1 MKKYIALACML
12 SFAVSA
18 QNHDRA
24 CDVFG
29 KINMLLQERHYKPKP
44 VNDSLSAYVFNSV
57 MEQLDD
63 NHTLFLKDEYERLA
77 THKYKLDDYII
88 QGNCAF
94 FTDFISAYKKALER
108 NKAYTQELVSG
119 NIELNTQ
126 DTIFYSRKTFPYH
139 TDPQKI
145 KRFIRKKMV
154 YDILEDIAMQSQD
167 RDSLQTHFNKL
178 SAESKAKVSEAF
190 LCRVNTL
197 LNPTEGFDNSIYNKF
212 FSTFSSYFDPHSTYF
227 NYNEKS
233 SFMSTISSENYS
245 LGLYVSQDEKDNII
259 VEEVV
264 PGGPAYNSKK
274 VDKGDQLL
282 KLATGGKEYTVSC
295 SSLETISSIVLSDT
309 YRDVIMTFR
318 KKDGKVYSVT
328 LKKMKMNAEDHK
340 VYSYI
345 LGGGQNIGYIK
356 IPSFYTAVDNAF
368 GRGCADDVARELK
381 LLKKAG
387 IKGLIIDLQFNGG
400 GSMEEVIRMAGMF
413 IDYGPV
419 AVISDKQQDYVVI
432 NDEDRGT
439 LYRGPMVVL
448 VNGQSASASEFF
460 AGVMQDYN
468 RAVIAGSTT
477 LGKASMQTI
486 LQLKG
491 SKEDFVKLTIDKFY
505 RVTGHSS
512 QYTGII
518 PDVEMPSFFEKLMP
532 RESTMPM
539 ALKNDSI
546 ALDVTFKKLPKEPI
560 SHASGLSKTRVS
572 GNSDFSLVNSIN
584 DKVDKLYNT
593 DKPALPLTFDT
604 VFDDVHSMDSIWKD
618 INKASEKDQQIAVH
632 ATYAKTSGSKN
643 DFTANSNADK
653 IKAIQTNPYIREAIN
668 IAADLYNMGSN

>member
-1 MKKYIALACML
+1 MKKYIALACL
-12 SFAVSA
+12 LTITVAA

-29 KINMLLQERHYKPKP
+29 KINTLLQEKHYKPKP
-44 VNDSLSAYVFNSV
+44 VNDSLSAFVFNSV

-63 NHTLFLKDEYERLA
+63 NHTLFLKNEYDALA
-77 THKYKLDDYII
+77 VHKYKIDDYIT
-88 QGNCAF
+88 QGNCGF

-108 NKAYTQELVSG
+108 NKAFTEELISG
-119 NIELNTQ
+119 KLELNTQ

-154 YDILEDIAMQSQD
+154 YDVLEEIAMQSRD
-167 RDSLQTHFNKL
+167 RDSLKTHFDKL
-178 SAESKAKVSEAF
+178 AAESKQKVSEAF
-190 LCRVNTL
+190 LCRVNSL
-197 LNPTEGFDNSIYNKF
+197 LNPNEGFDNSIYNKF

-233 SFMSTISSENYS
+233 SFMSSISSENYS
-245 LGLYVSQDEKDNII
+245 LGLYVSQDEKDNIL
-259 VEEVV
+259 VEDIV
-264 PGGPAYNSKK
+264 PGGPAYNSGK

-295 SSLETISSIVLSDT
+295 SSLEAITSIVLSDT
-309 YRDVIMTFR
+309 YKDVAMTFR
-318 KKDGKVYSVT
+318 KKDGNVYTVA
-328 LKKMKMNAEDHK
+328 LRKMKMNAEDHK

-345 LGGGQNIGYIK
+345 LGGEQNIGYIK

-368 GRGCADDVARELK
+368 GRGSADDVARELK
-381 LLKKAG
+381 LLKKSK

-432 NDEDRGT
+432 NDDDRGT

-505 RVTGHSS
+505 RVTGRSS
-512 QYTGII
+512 QYTGIV

-532 RESTMPM
+532 RESSMPM
-539 ALKNDSI
+539 ALANDSI
-546 ALDVTFKKLPKEPI
+546 SLDVTFKRLPKEPI
-560 SHASGLSKTRVS
+560 SQAAGLSKNRIAANT
-572 GNSDFSLVNSIN
+572 DFLMINSIN
-584 DKVDKLYNT
+584 NKVDKLYNS

-604 VFDDVHSMDSIWKD
+604 VFDDVHSMDGIWKD
-618 INKASEKDQQIAVH
+618 VTTATEKDRDIAVNV
-632 ATYAKTSGSKN
+632 TYANASGGKDN
-643 DFTANSNADK
+643 FAENSNAEK
-653 IKAIQTNPYIREAIN
+653 IKAIKTNPYIKEALN
-668 IAADLYNMGSN
+668 IASDLYNMGNN

>member
-1 MKKYIALACML
+1 MKKYIALACLL
-12 SFAVSA
+12 SLTMAA

-24 CDVFG
+24 CDIFG
-29 KINMLLQERHYKPKP
+29 KINTLLQERHYKPKP

-63 NHTLFLKDEYERLA
+63 NHTLFLKDEYDRLA
-77 THKYKLDDYII
+77 VHKYKLDDYII
-88 QGNCAF
+88 QGNCGF

-108 NKAYTQELVSG
+108 NKTFTNELIAG
-119 NIELNTQ
+119 NLDLNTK

-154 YDILEDIAMQSQD
+154 YDVLEDIAMQSQD
-167 RDSLQTHFNKL
+167 RDSLKTHFEKL
-178 SAESKAKVSEAF
+178 SADAKKKVSEAF
-190 LCRVNTL
+190 LCRVNSL
-197 LNPTEGFDNSIYNKF
+197 LSPPEGFDNSIYNRF

-233 SFMSTISSENYS
+233 SFMSSISSENYS
-245 LGLYVSQDEKDNII
+245 LGLYVSQDEKDNIV
-259 VEEVV
+259 VEEIV
-264 PGGPAYNSKK
+264 PGGPAYNSQK

-282 KLATGGKEYTVSC
+282 KIAAGGKEYSVNC
-295 SSLETISSIVLSDT
+295 SSLEAITNIVLSDT
-309 YRDVIMTFR
+309 YKDVAMTFR
-318 KKDGKVYSVT
+318 KKDGKVYTVT
-328 LKKMKMNAEDHK
+328 LRKVKMNAEEHK
-340 VYSYI
+340 VFSYI
-345 LGGGQNIGYIK
+345 LGGEQNIGYIK

-368 GRGCADDVARELK
+368 GRGSADDVARELK
-381 LLKKAG
+381 QLKKSR
-387 IKGLIIDLQFNGG
+387 INGLIIDLQFNGG

-419 AVISDKQQDYVVI
+419 AVISDKQQDYAVI

-505 RVTGHSS
+505 RVTGNSS
-512 QYTGII
+512 QYTGIV

-532 RESTMPM
+532 RESSMPN

-546 ALDVTFKKLPKEPI
+546 ALDFTFKKLPKDPI
-560 SHASGLSKTRVS
+560 TYASGLSKTRVS
-572 GNSDFSLVNSIN
+572 GNSDFTLVNAIN
-584 DKVDKLYNT
+584 DKVDKLYNS

-604 VFDDVHSMDSIWKD
+604 VFDDVHSMDMIWKD
-618 INKASEKDQQIAVH
+618 ITTATEKDQHITVNT
-632 ATYAKTSGSKN
+632 TYAAVGTSKD
-643 DFTANSNADK
+643 DFAANTNAEK
-653 IKAIQTNPYIREAIN
+653 IKAIKTNPYIREAMN
-668 IAADLYNMGSN
+668 IAADLYNLGNN

>member
-44 VNDSLSAYVFNSV
+44 VNDSLSAYVFNTV

-63 NHTLFLKDEYERLA
+63 NHTLFLKEEYDRLA
-77 THKYKLDDYII
+77 VHKYKLDDYII
-88 QGNCAF
+88 QGNCGF

-108 NKAYTQELVSG
+108 NKSFTEELIAG
-119 NIELNTQ
+119 NLDLNTK

-145 KRFIRKKMV
+145 KRFIRKRMV
-154 YDILEDIAMQSQD
+154 YDVLEDIAMQSRN
-167 RDSLQTHFNKL
+167 RDSLKTNFTKL
-178 SAESKAKVSEAF
+178 AGESKKKVSDTF
-190 LCRVNTL
+190 LCRVNNL
-197 LNPTEGFDNSIYNKF
+197 LNPAEGFDSSIYNKF
-212 FSTFSSYFDPHSTYF
+212 YSTFSSYFDPHSTYF

-233 SFMSTISSENYS
+233 TFMSGISSENYS
-245 LGLYVSQDEKDNII
+245 LGLYVSQNEKDDII

-264 PGGPAYNSKK
+264 PGGPAYKSKK
-274 VDKGDQLL
+274 IDKGDQLL
-282 KLATGGKEYTVSC
+282 KIAAGGKEYTVSC
-295 SSLETISSIVLSDT
+295 SSLEAITNIVLSDN
-309 YRDVIMTFR
+309 YRDVAMTFR
-318 KKDGKVYSVT
+318 KKDGNVYTVALRKV
-328 LKKMKMNAEDHK
+328 KMNAEDHK

-345 LGGGQNIGYIK
+345 LGGEQNIGYIK

-368 GRGCADDVARELK
+368 GRGCADDVASELK
-381 LLKKAG
+381 LLKKSK
-387 IKGLIIDLQFNGG
+387 IKGLVIDLQFNGG

-432 NDEDRGT
+432 RDEDRGT

-532 RESTMPM
+532 RESSMPM

-546 ALDVTFKKLPKEPI
+546 SIDVTFKKLPKEPI
-560 SHASGLSKTRVS
+560 RYVSDLSKTRVS
-572 GNSDFSLVNSIN
+572 GNNDFTLVNAIN
-584 DKVDKLYNT
+584 DKVDKLYNSE
-593 DKPALPLTFDT
+593 KPALPLTFDT
-604 VFDDVHSMDSIWKD
+604 VFDDVHSMDGIWKD
-618 INKASEKDQQIAVH
+618 ITTATEKDQEIKVD
-632 ATYAKTSGSKN
+632 ATYARVNYGK
-643 DFTANSNADK
+643 DDIASNTVADK
-653 IKAIQTNPYIREAIN
+653 IKAIKTNPYIKEAVN
-668 IAADLYNMGSN
+668 IASDLYNLGNN